1 MESVKKKKIYKNKTP
16 EPEVFTGEFYQ
27 PRQEELTPIFL
38 KLFQKIVEEEIYL
51 SIHLFFFFEEG
62 TLLNSLHKA
71 SKTLTPKSDKLPH
84 TYTHKITGNITD
96 EHRCKNP
103 E

>member
-1 MESVKKKKIYKNKTP
+1 MNLNKAPQKQKYKIRWLHRLILPNFQRRNNTCSSQTIPKNCR
-16 EPEVFTGEFYQ
+16 G
-27 PRQEELTPIFL
+27 RN
-38 KLFQKIVEEEIYL
+38 L
-51 SIHLFFFFEEG
+51 SIYPSFFFFEEG